1 MGIHWWTLLV
11 AIPLSCSVNIYLTH
25 KHTKGHIMLKLLT
38 LLIAGAAAAP
48 QYGYPYGCPIGYQ
61 PAYGYY
67 PQYRF
72 ATPDNLALQSRG
84 IFDAWLPF
92 SPFSI
97 QSVKASFKTSGT
109 NQKIQGEA
117 TFEQNLFAGKKYHI
131 YVSTDCTTASGTLM
145 TTVTAPNFMIN
156 GFYAKGTTTKWNLN
170 GADGKTKLA
179 KNTYYV
185 VVIQD
190 DSTTVYGCTAALA

>member
-1 MGIHWWTLLV
+1 
-11 AIPLSCSVNIYLTH
+11 
-25 KHTKGHIMLKLLT
+25 MLKLLT

-48 QYGYPYGCPIGYQ
+48 QYGYPYGYPIGYQ

-97 QSVKASFKTSGT
+97 ESVKASFTTSGT

-117 TFEQNLFAGKKYHI
+117 TFEQNLFTGNNAKYTIWMKDSSDGSVKLAGKKYHI

-190 DSTTVYGCTAALA
+190 GSTTVYGCTNALA